1 MNAFEGWFGLKLNGK
16 NPNDLKIAQTWAK
29 KAEAN
34 IASMGKKNFFD
45 ANAPSSSRSDPKP
58 KRAKEPVIEE
68 KPNLEAIFEMMKI
81 LTILFTKDIENT
93 RENERYKNSYK
104 VL

>member
-34 IASMGKKNFFD
+34 IASMGKEKFLD
-45 ANAPSSSRSDPKP
+45 AYAPSSSHSDLKP
-58 KRAKEPVIEE
+58 RRAKEPITKE
-68 KPNLEAIFEMMKI
+68 KPNLEAMFEMMKS
-81 LTILFTKDIENT
+81 LTFFTKDIAKTWDND
-93 RENERYKNSYK
+93 RY
-104 VL
+104 